1 MNKGGDDYQVSK
13 RAEMKI
19 VCIRECVVNIRTTID

>member
-1 MNKGGDDYQVSK
+1 MNKGDDYELSK

-19 VCIRECVVNIRTTID
+19 VCIRECVVKIGQL